1 MRHWKKCATPC
12 TIFRISLRQF
22 KAVPTS
28 SSSLDSAT
36 PCSKIIVAAFPT
48 FSAGVN
54 PLILWK
60 IGDRLIFETEF
71 EVQLNSKEDGGG
83 TDFGMEIANLSYL
96 VNDNLIIGGGL
107 FKTPLG
113 IFNERLESKWVN
125 KLPDRPLPYDDAV
138 GIAQEASVGI
148 FAKGVFGT
156 GAGDLNY
163 AVYVSNGPSLNT
175 DGDNPGSLD
184 FENNIDEND
193 SKAVGGRI
201 GWIPLPYLEL
211 GYSIQWA
218 KVNPSGFENVHA
230 LTQAVDLS
238 YVRTYPQIKGQIDF
252 RAEWV
257 LANID
262 NATYVVDGNASR
274 FNNDRNAGYL
284 QIAYRPTQVEGK
296 FLKNLEFIFRY
307 DRLNVSKSA
316 PNGGYEQRYTFGI
329 DYWLNP
335 STVVKIAYECD
346 HKQVGDSSDAFF
358 IQGGHGLLIKRI
370 FVMNTQNKI
379 QFLILAAGAC
389 LLAIFVVGC
398 QQSAGPQTNS
408 ASLTDNSTRP
418 ALFEHRRQTGGAS
431 CERQGPDL
439 G

>member
-1 MRHWKKCATPC
+1 MVLAVC
-12 TIFRISLRQF
+12 TCRSVNAQPAQPPPDASKFVTREEYEKVIKRLDTVTSELEKVKTQQAYPAASAKDTDAALEEVRNTVHDIQDQLKTVQSGSNQF
-22 KAVPTS
+22 
-28 SSSLDSAT
+28 
-36 PCSKIIVAAFPT
+36 IVTGFGYAMFEDHRGSVST

-148 FAKGVFGT
+148 FAKGAFRT

-358 IQGGHGLLIKRI
+358 IQGAMG
-370 FVMNTQNKI
+370 F
-379 QFLILAAGAC
+379 
-389 LLAIFVVGC
+389 
-398 QQSAGPQTNS
+398 
-408 ASLTDNSTRP
+408 
-418 ALFEHRRQTGGAS
+418 
-431 CERQGPDL
+431 
-439 G
+439 